1 MTETDTFAPPHM
13 DIPKGQIDRAKS
25 HNNDMANLK
34 SCLGKPFSSEGLC
47 SPKVVDICT
56 ENASMARTNPA
67 IDLDLTSKVLDK
79 IENIVM
85 LCDTTPDN
93 KIYYMN
99 RAAKTTLAKYRERL
113 NSALH
118 QADVANA
125 MGRSIHQFHKDPDR
139 IRDIFNAIAAK
150 RLESHSAPIHL
161 GDVHLMTQVFPIWD
175 AKGNLR
181 CFMACWS
188 DATAEYMLE
197 EAKEHADAERERV
210 LAERLG
216 SIAAA
221 VEEMTASIAEVARS
235 ATEASSTSDEV
246 SASASTG
253 RDIVQL
259 AGKTMEEIALMI
271 RETASVLETL
281 DTKSQEIGT
290 IVSVIQGI
298 ADQTNLLAL
307 NAAIEAARAGSAGR
321 GFGVVADEVRQLAG
335 RAREA
340 ASEIASKVGEIRSGT
355 QSAVHAI
362 EASRSKAED
371 GEDKAR
377 QADDAIDSI
386 AQNVEVVRDM
396 IAQIAVAANEQ
407 SYAANEMAST
417 LNSMSSSSTSAEN
430 AIEDAKSRF
439 RVKNNKG
446 YASRV

>member
-161 GDVHLMTQVFPIWD
+161 GDVHLID
-175 AKGNLR
+175 RK
-181 CFMACWS
+181 
-188 DATAEYMLE
+188 
-197 EAKEHADAERERV
+197 
-210 LAERLG
+210 
-216 SIAAA
+216 
-221 VEEMTASIAEVARS
+221 
-235 ATEASSTSDEV
+235 
-246 SASASTG
+246 
-253 RDIVQL
+253 
-259 AGKTMEEIALMI
+259 
-271 RETASVLETL
+271 SV
-281 DTKSQEIGT
+281 
-290 IVSVIQGI
+290 V
-298 ADQTNLLAL
+298 
-307 NAAIEAARAGSAGR
+307 
-321 GFGVVADEVRQLAG
+321 
-335 RAREA
+335 
-340 ASEIASKVGEIRSGT
+340 
-355 QSAVHAI
+355 
-362 EASRSKAED
+362 
-371 GEDKAR
+371 
-377 QADDAIDSI
+377 
-386 AQNVEVVRDM
+386 
-396 IAQIAVAANEQ
+396 
-407 SYAANEMAST
+407 
-417 LNSMSSSSTSAEN
+417 
-430 AIEDAKSRF
+430 
-439 RVKNNKG
+439 
-446 YASRV
+446 